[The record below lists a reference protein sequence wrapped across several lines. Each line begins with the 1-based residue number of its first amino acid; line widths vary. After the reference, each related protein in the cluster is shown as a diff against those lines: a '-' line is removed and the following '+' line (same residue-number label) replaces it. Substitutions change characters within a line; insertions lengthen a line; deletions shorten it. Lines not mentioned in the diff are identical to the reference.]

1 MKKRHYGKMLLL
13 FGAAYMLMMGCGTK
27 ENSKMDTK
35 DMTTRDTEFH
45 TELFGGN
52 TYIFSPE
59 DDPKQV
65 AETLDAIYENRKQIS
80 LESSVMPSI
89 LCRESMMKR
98 SRRMLG
104 FTHRWQ
110 DLENFRQTQNYRV
123 CNAPQDGFQM
133 IRQITMHAV
142 ISGAE

>member
-27 ENSKMDTK
+27 ENSKMDIK

-65 AETLDAIYENRKQIS
+65 AETLDAIYEKQEANQFGEEHYAIYF
-80 LESSVMPSI
+80 MPG
-89 LCRESMMKR
+89 EYKR
-98 SRRMLG
+98 
-104 FTHRWQ
+104 FCVT
-110 DLENFRQTQNYRV
+110 TK
-123 CNAPQDGFQM
+123 
-133 IRQITMHAV
+133 
-142 ISGAE
+142 

>member
-1 MKKRHYGKMLLL
+1 ML
-13 FGAAYMLMMGCGTK
+13 FM
-27 ENSKMDTK
+27 
-35 DMTTRDTEFH
+35 R
-45 TELFGGN
+45 
-52 TYIFSPE
+52 
-59 DDPKQV
+59 
-65 AETLDAIYENRKQIS
+65 NRKQIS
-80 LESSVMPSI
+80 LERSVMPSI

>member
-13 FGAAYMLMMGCGTK
+13 FGAAYMPMMGCGTK
-27 ENSKMDTK
+27 ENSKMDIK

-65 AETLDAIYENRKQIS
+65 AETLDAIYEKQECWVLHTGGRTWRTSDRHKITESAMHRK
-80 LESSVMPSI
+80 MA
-89 LCRESMMKR
+89 CR
-98 SRRMLG
+98 
-104 FTHRWQ
+104 
-110 DLENFRQTQNYRV
+110 
-123 CNAPQDGFQM
+123 
-133 IRQITMHAV
+133 
-142 ISGAE
+142 

>member
-1 MKKRHYGKMLLL
+1 
-13 FGAAYMLMMGCGTK
+13 
-27 ENSKMDTK
+27 MDTK

-65 AETLDAIYENRKQIS
+65 AETLDAIYEKQEANQFGEERYAIYF
-80 LESSVMPSI
+80 MPGEYDETI
-89 LCRESMMKR
+89 EANVGFYTQVAG
-98 SRRMLG
+98 LG
-104 FTHRWQ
+104 
-110 DLENFRQTQNYRV
+110 V

>member
-1 MKKRHYGKMLLL
+1 
-13 FGAAYMLMMGCGTK
+13 
-27 ENSKMDTK
+27 MDIK

-65 AETLDAIYENRKQIS
+65 AETLDAIYEKQEANQFGEERYAIYF
-80 LESSVMPSI
+80 MPG
-89 LCRESMMKR
+89 EYDKR

-123 CNAPQDGFQM
+123 CNAPQDGLQM
-133 IRQITMHAV
+133 IRQITMHAA